1 MDIERTAYKNL
12 LEWKSKRP
20 NLAKAFMLKGP
31 RQSGK
36 TWLIRKFGK
45 DNYKSVVEINFHTDP
60 ASRDIFSGSLS
71 PDDIIMNISAQQLDA
86 EFIPGNTLLFL
97 DEIQECDRAYA
108 ALKPLAQDKRFD
120 TIASGSL
127 LGLGYKVS
135 SASYPVGYVQE
146 RILRP
151 LSFLEFIKAMGIQQN
166 VVDHLRQCMES
177 KKEVNRPIHERLL
190 SLWRTYVVVGGM
202 PDAVRTFIETRT
214 LGPVVEIQKTLHH
227 DYELDVMKYANKND
241 VAKIKA
247 IYDKIPITLASGS
260 RRFMLSEI
268 DKNARYERYES
279 GFAWLFDSGTVLPCL
294 NVTEPVIPFEVN
306 RERTLQKLFLS
317 DVGMLCAQTLGG
329 SQFELLS
336 GQGNINPGYIWE
348 SAIAQELTAAGHEKL
363 FYFDKKS
370 VGEVDFLVCDGSGT
384 VPIEVKSGKDWKRH
398 KALDR
403 LLETRAWQIGKA
415 YVLSQGNVESDGP
428 VTNLPWYM
436 SMFLAPADLDTAVD
450 FPDLSQLGDQ
460 LKDK

>member
-1 MDIERTAYKNL
+1 MDMERTAYKNL
-12 LEWKSKRP
+12 LEWKAKRP

-45 DNYKSVVEINFHTDP
+45 ENYKSVVEINFHTDP
-60 ASRDIFSGSLS
+60 AFRDIFSGSLS

-146 RILRP
+146 HILRP
-151 LSFLEFIKAMGIQQN
+151 LSFLEFIKALGIQQN

-177 KKEVNRPIHERLL
+177 KKEVNRSIHERLL

-370 VGEVDFLVCDGSGT
+370 VGEVDFLVCDGSGA

-403 LLETRAWQIGKA
+403 LLATSTWQIGKA

-436 SMFLAPADLDTAVD
+436 SMFLAPADLDTAID
-450 FPDLSQLGDQ
+450 FPDLSQIGDQ
-460 LKDK
+460 LNGK

>member
-1 MDIERTAYKNL
+1 MDMERTAYKNL
-12 LEWKSKRP
+12 LEWKAKRP

-45 DNYKSVVEINFHTDP
+45 ENYKSVVKINFHTDP
-60 ASRDIFSGSLS
+60 AFRDIFSGSLS

-108 ALKPLAQDKRFD
+108 ALKPLSQDKRFD

-146 RILRP
+146 HILRP
-151 LSFLEFIKAMGIQQN
+151 LSFLEFIKALGIQQN

-177 KKEVNRPIHERLL
+177 KKEVNRSIHERLL

-227 DYELDVMKYANKND
+227 DYELDVMK
-241 VAKIKA
+241 
-247 IYDKIPITLASGS
+247 
-260 RRFMLSEI
+260 
-268 DKNARYERYES
+268 
-279 GFAWLFDSGTVLPCL
+279 
-294 NVTEPVIPFEVN
+294 
-306 RERTLQKLFLS
+306 
-317 DVGMLCAQTLGG
+317 
-329 SQFELLS
+329 
-336 GQGNINPGYIWE
+336 
-348 SAIAQELTAAGHEKL
+348 
-363 FYFDKKS
+363 
-370 VGEVDFLVCDGSGT
+370 
-384 VPIEVKSGKDWKRH
+384 
-398 KALDR
+398 
-403 LLETRAWQIGKA
+403 
-415 YVLSQGNVESDGP
+415 
-428 VTNLPWYM
+428 
-436 SMFLAPADLDTAVD
+436 
-450 FPDLSQLGDQ
+450 
-460 LKDK
+460 

>member
-1 MDIERTAYKNL
+1 MDIERKAYKNL

-45 DNYKSVVEINFHTDP
+45 ENYKSVVEINFHTDP

-146 RILRP
+146 HILRP

-317 DVGMLCAQTLGG
+317 DVGMLCAQTLSG

-370 VGEVDFLVCDGSGT
+370 VGEVDFLVCDGSGA

-436 SMFLAPADLDTAVD
+436 SMFLAPADLDTVVG

-460 LKDK
+460 LKGK

>member
-1 MDIERTAYKNL
+1 MDMERTAYKNL

-45 DNYKSVVEINFHTDP
+45 ENYKSVVEINFHTDP

-146 RILRP
+146 HILRP
-151 LSFLEFIKAMGIQQN
+151 LSFLEFIKALGIQQN

-177 KKEVNRPIHERLL
+177 KKEVNRSIHERLL

-202 PDAVRTFIETRT
+202 PDAARTFIETRT

-227 DYELDVMKYANKND
+227 DYELDVMKYANKNG

-247 IYDKIPITLASGS
+247 IYDKIPLTLASGS

-370 VGEVDFLVCDGSGT
+370 VGEVDFLVCDGSGA

-403 LLETRAWQIGKA
+403 LLATRTWQIGKA

-436 SMFLAPADLDTAVD
+436 SMFLAPADLDTAID
-450 FPDLSQLGDQ
+450 FPDLSQIGDQ
-460 LKDK
+460 LNGK

>member
-1 MDIERTAYKNL
+1 MDMERTAYKNL
-12 LEWKSKRP
+12 LEWKAKRP

-31 RQSGK
+31 RQPGK

-45 DNYKSVVEINFHTDP
+45 ENYKSVVEINFHTDP
-60 ASRDIFSGSLS
+60 AFRDIFSGSLS

-146 RILRP
+146 HILRP
-151 LSFLEFIKAMGIQQN
+151 LSFLEFIKALGIQQN

-177 KKEVNRPIHERLL
+177 KKEVNRSIHERLL

-227 DYELDVMKYANKND
+227 DYELDVMKYQ
-241 VAKIKA
+241 
-247 IYDKIPITLASGS
+247 ITLASGS

-370 VGEVDFLVCDGSGT
+370 VGEVDFLVCDGSGA

-403 LLETRAWQIGKA
+403 LLATRAWQIGKA
-415 YVLSQGNVESDGP
+415 YVLSQGNVENDGP

-436 SMFLAPADLDTAVD
+436 SMFLAPADLDTAID
-450 FPDLSQLGDQ
+450 FPDLSQIGDQ
-460 LKDK
+460 LNGK

>member
-1 MDIERTAYKNL
+1 MDMERTAYKNL
-12 LEWKSKRP
+12 LEWKAKRP

-31 RQSGK
+31 RQPGK

-45 DNYKSVVEINFHTDP
+45 ENYKSVVEINFHTDP
-60 ASRDIFSGSLS
+60 AFRDIFSGSLS

-146 RILRP
+146 HILRP
-151 LSFLEFIKAMGIQQN
+151 LSFLEFIKALGIQQN

-177 KKEVNRPIHERLL
+177 KKEVNRSIHERLL

-227 DYELDVMKYANKND
+227 DYELDVMKYQ
-241 VAKIKA
+241 
-247 IYDKIPITLASGS
+247 ITLASGS

-294 NVTEPVIPFEVN
+294 NVTELVIPFEVN

-370 VGEVDFLVCDGSGT
+370 VGEVDFLVCDGSGA

-403 LLETRAWQIGKA
+403 LLATSTWQIGKA

-436 SMFLAPADLDTAVD
+436 SMFLAPADLDTAID
-450 FPDLSQLGDQ
+450 FPDLSQIGDQ
-460 LKDK
+460 LNGK